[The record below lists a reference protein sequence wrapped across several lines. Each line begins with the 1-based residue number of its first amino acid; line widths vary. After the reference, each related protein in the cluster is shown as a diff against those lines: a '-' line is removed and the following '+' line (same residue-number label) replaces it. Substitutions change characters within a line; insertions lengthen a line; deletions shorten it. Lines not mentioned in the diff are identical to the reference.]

1 MKPTKE
7 NAKCL
12 VKKGN
17 DFYNKRPATLKQQW
31 LFVLVKRN

>member
-1 MKPTKE
+1 MFS
-7 NAKCL
+7 
-12 VKKGN
+12 KKGN